1 MMYSHA
7 RRVNAMMESVV
18 VLSVTNGKTL
28 ASQTY
33 RFATS
38 WHCENALVTE
48 VFGSLPNRHVPVSC
62 RLCPG
67 ESGSDP
73 APQTS
78 PPARRMISAQTCLAC
93 SHIINSFGPQLK

>member
-1 MMYSHA
+1 MYSQA

-18 VLSVTNGKTL
+18 VLSVANGKTL

-33 RFATS
+33 RFGTS
-38 WHCENALVTE
+38 WHCEKALVTE
-48 VFGSLPNRHVPVSC
+48 FLGSLPKRHAPVSC

-67 ESGSDP
+67 ESGSAP

-78 PPARRMISAQTCLAC
+78 PPAWRRISAQTCFEC
-93 SHIINSFGPQLK
+93 SHIISSFASQLK